1 MRARM
6 TSHEDARDAP
16 PGARRAIDETLS
28 DAYFDRTGGMAMTGL
43 RTAAAVVRVVAA
55 FAFTFGQGH
64 PMRNLGRDVR
74 YALRRLRA
82 TPVFTA
88 FAVVTLALGM
98 GAATAVYSTVY
109 TVMLRPPDVPNLNR
123 VVEVRHS
130 RSGSGPM
137 RAMSWLDYRDLRQM
151 QSVFDRMSVT
161 LHIFGSVAVPGQA
174 RQVIGE
180 AVSGEYFDIMG
191 LQPAAGRLIQ
201 PADDEAAATPVAV
214 LSDRLWNQLFGR
226 SQDAIAS
233 TVKVDGLTF
242 TVAGVA
248 PASYRGGNFNS
259 ALTGTD
265 LWVPLEVWVA
275 LQDAESLVARNDR
288 ELRSLHVKAR
298 LAPGKTIEEAETE
311 VRHVGGQLDEAAPIG
326 RDMPERNRSRLD
338 IRAWAV
344 VPLRKVGLAEQE
356 VVWGL
361 AVAAIVAVLLV
372 LLVACTNLANLLL
385 ARHSSRRHEMA
396 IRLALGASKWRLL
409 RESLV
414 ESAALAVA
422 GGASGIVVAA
432 GMVAWLTRDLP
443 ISANFTLALAPSLDT
458 FVLALAAGATI
469 AAFLVFGVVPAL
481 ASLRAGSRTPISG
494 GDGTGSAP
502 RWRGRRWLIVGQV
515 TVSVVLVLLAAL
527 STQHAALMA
536 TEDVGID
543 LDRIAVISTR
553 TPAQDNPIRVR
564 QLFDEV
570 GRQLQQQPGIGA
582 VTVASGLPLG
592 QTPGASLRLPDVS
605 SQAWGARVE
614 LVAATPSV
622 FATLGAPVSRGR
634 PFDERDTAGSER
646 VVVLS
651 QAAAE
656 RLFSD
661 EEPLGRR
668 IEFQRRRW
676 VGEPE
681 HPVELVT
688 VIGVAGDRGQSGR
701 ERETLAVYLPLA
713 QHHERALWLIARTA
727 GDPAALLQPMRD
739 TMTRVAP
746 EISIAGVGTGMQMAR
761 PELLFF
767 SVMAG
772 LTAALGSL
780 ALLLALAG
788 LFGVLAHIVARRTRE
803 IGIRMALGA
812 EARQIVRL
820 VIREGMS
827 PVLLG
832 VIAGTA
838 FGIVARLGARPMSLA
853 LLPAVDIWAV
863 VVVPVPM
870 LLAGLLACYVPA
882 RRAASVDPNVA
893 LRDL

>member
-1 MRARM
+1 MAHN
-6 TSHEDARDAP
+6 TAPARDDTP
-16 PGARRAIDETLS
+16 PGARRAIDETLA
-28 DAYFDRTGGMAMTGL
+28 DAYYDRTGGMAMTGL

-201 PADDEAAATPVAV
+201 PADDQPGAAPIVIV
-214 LSDRLWNQLFGR
+214 SDRLWNQLFARSLDAVGR
-226 SQDAIAS
+226 
-233 TVKVDGLTF
+233 TVTIDGRIF
-242 TVAGVA
+242 TVAGVT
-248 PASYRGGNFNS
+248 PASYRGGKINS
-259 ALTGTD
+259 AITPTD
-265 LWVPLEVWVA
+265 LWVPFEAWTSLLEP
-275 LQDAESLVARNDR
+275 DALVARNDR
-288 ELRSLHVKAR
+288 EERRLHVTAR
-298 LAPGKTIEEAETE
+298 LAPGKTIEQAQTE
-311 VRHVGGQLDEAAPIG
+311 VRRVGGQLDEAAPIG
-326 RDMPERNRSRLD
+326 RDMPERLRSRLD
-338 IRAWAV
+338 TSRPWAV
-344 VPLRKVGLAEQE
+344 VPLRAVGLAEQD

-372 LLVACTNLANLLL
+372 LLVACTNLANLML
-385 ARHSSRRHEMA
+385 ARHSSRRHEIA
-396 IRLALGASKWRLL
+396 VRLALGASRWRLL
-409 RESLV
+409 RESLA
-414 ESAALAVA
+414 ESAALAIS
-422 GGASGIVVAA
+422 GGAGGIVVAA
-432 GMVAWLTRDLP
+432 AAVAWLTRDLP
-443 ISANFTLALAPSLDT
+443 INANFTVALTPSLDGV
-458 FVLALAAGATI
+458 VLALAAGATF

-481 ASLRAGSRTPISG
+481 ASVRAGARTTISG
-494 GDGTGSAP
+494 SDGTRSAP

-536 TEDVGID
+536 TEDVGIE

-553 TPAQDNPIRVR
+553 TTAQDDPVRVR
-564 QLFDEV
+564 QLLDEV
-570 GRQLQQQPGIGA
+570 SRQLQQQPGIGA

-605 SQAWGARVE
+605 SQAWGARLE

-634 PFDERDTAGSER
+634 PFDERDAEGREP

-651 QAAAE
+651 RAAAE
-656 RLFSD
+656 RLFGD

-681 HPVELVT
+681 HPVELLT
-688 VIGVAGDRGQSGR
+688 VIGVADDRGEAGR
-701 ERETLAVYLPLA
+701 ERETLAAYLPLA

-739 TMTRVAP
+739 TVTRVAP
-746 EISIAGVGTGMQMAR
+746 EIAIASVGTGLQMAR

-767 SVMAG
+767 GVMAG
-772 LTAALGSL
+772 LAGALGSL
-780 ALLLALAG
+780 ALVLALAG

-832 VIAGTA
+832 VIAGTL
-838 FGIVARLGARPMSLA
+838 FGVIARLSVRPLSLA
-853 LLPAVDIWAV
+853 LLPAVDFWALA
-863 VVVPVPM
+863 VVPVPM
-870 LLAGLLACYVPA
+870 LVAGLLACYIPA
-882 RRAASVDPNVA
+882 RRAASVDPNIA